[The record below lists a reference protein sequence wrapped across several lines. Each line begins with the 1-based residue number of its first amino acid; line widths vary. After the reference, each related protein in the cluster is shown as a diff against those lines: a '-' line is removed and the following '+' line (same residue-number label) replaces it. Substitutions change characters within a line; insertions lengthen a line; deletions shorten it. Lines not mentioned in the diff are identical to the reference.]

1 MRIDI
6 QTRKPNEPVQE
17 EARGADVEA
26 LAVNQ
31 VPALLGRPVSQGP
44 QTEAE
49 LALKYMWQTSH
60 MWLVGLYGQRRR
72 RQGSVSCPSQ
82 HRLGGWPGSASDVGP
97 WGPVLMFSSKMG
109 SRGPRERC
117 VGCRRDE
124 VRDACGCG
132 WWDPDRV
139 GPWGSGVESWCRG
152 EPGPGRAPVTPRE
165 FGRAEP
171 GGACAKA
178 LCF

>member
-1 MRIDI
+1 MRIDR

-60 MWLVGLYGQRRR
+60 VWLRGALRPKEKKAGF
-72 RQGSVSCPSQ
+72 CELPE
-82 HRLGGWPGSASDVGP
+82 SAQAG
-97 WGPVLMFSSKMG
+97 
-109 SRGPRERC
+109 
-117 VGCRRDE
+117 
-124 VRDACGCG
+124 
-132 WWDPDRV
+132 RV
-139 GPWGSGVESWCRG
+139 AQFC
-152 EPGPGRAPVTPRE
+152 
-165 FGRAEP
+165 
-171 GGACAKA
+171 
-178 LCF
+178 L